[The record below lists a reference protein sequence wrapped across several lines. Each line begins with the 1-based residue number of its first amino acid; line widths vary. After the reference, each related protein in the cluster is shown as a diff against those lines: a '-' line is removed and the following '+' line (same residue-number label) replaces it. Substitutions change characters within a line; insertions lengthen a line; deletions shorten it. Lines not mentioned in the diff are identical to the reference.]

1 MKKILISMVCIM
13 MMGIQSVNAQIGIAV
28 LHHEGNSTVFKEYS
42 VAEAI
47 TAAVD
52 GDTLYLSEGHFKGGF
67 TINKAIHVI
76 GSGQGTLIDG
86 NITISF
92 ENNPTLSG
100 YLLTGLYVKGNIVV
114 NKAVKGLG
122 ISQCQFTS
130 FGNSNLNSTT
140 SSYKITE
147 LYMERCYCSGNVY
160 LNIVEGGSFNACKIY
175 SINSINTS
183 GQSSFNHCN
192 VRGLTSGDFSCYF
205 INCIYGNAATTANVW
220 QNCLCTNSGTKVS
233 NVSTCENCWDTNG
246 GSTLNDNL
254 VSIRTDEQLQSSGYI
269 ATDGTVIGITGGET
283 PYTLELATPKVVEH
297 NIEVDKA
304 NKKLNVTL
312 TVGNE

>member
-28 LHHEGNSTVFKEYS
+28 LHHQGISSVFEEYS

-52 GDTLYLSEGHFKGGF
+52 GDTLYLSEGHFKGGV

-86 NITISF
+86 DITISF

-100 YLLTGLYVKGNIVV
+100 YLLTGLYVKGDIVV

-122 ISQCQFTS
+122 ISQCRFNNFGKSSGSSASS
-130 FGNSNLNSTT
+130 F
-140 SSYKITE
+140 KVTE
-147 LYMERCYCSGNVY
+147 LYIERCYCSGTVY
-160 LNIVEGGSFNACKIY
+160 LNPVEGGSFYGCQIANIDSHY
-175 SINSINTS
+175 TT

-192 VRGLTSGDFSCYF
+192 ISYVGNFQDSSCF
-205 INCIYGNAATTANVW
+205 FLNCIYTYTDSRTSELSNNVW
-220 QNCLCTNSGTKVS
+220 QNCLLCKTPP
-233 NVSTCENCWDTNG
+233 STCEHCWSNTSAG
-246 GSTLNDNL
+246 NL
-254 VSIRTDEQLQSSGYI
+254 TIAELESKGYI
-269 ATDGTVIGITGGET
+269 ATDGTVVGYFGGET

>member
-13 MMGIQSVNAQIGIAV
+13 MLGIQSVNAQIGIAV
-28 LHHEGNSTVFKEYS
+28 LHHEGNSTVFNEYS

-86 NITISF
+86 DITISF

-122 ISQCQFTS
+122 ISQCRFTN
-130 FGNSNLNSTT
+130 FGNSSG
-140 SSYKITE
+140 SSASSFKVTE
-147 LYMERCYCSGNVY
+147 LYIERCYCSGDVY
-160 LNIVEGGSFNACKIY
+160 LNPVEGGSFYGCQIANIY
-175 SINSINTS
+175 SYGTT

-192 VRGLTSGDFSCYF
+192 ISYVNNSQDSGCYF
-205 INCIYGNAATTANVW
+205 LNCIYYSSATKSNVW
-220 QNCLCTNSGTKVS
+220 QNCWVGNNTSGANAIS
-233 NVSTCENCWDTNG
+233 GVSTCENCWPN
-246 GSTLNDNL
+246 SRK
-254 VSIRTDEQLQSSGYI
+254 SATDAELQSNGYI
-269 ATDGTVIGITGGET
+269 ATDGTVIGITGGEK

-297 NIEVDKA
+297 NIEVDKV